1 MTKDKEQLKQ
11 DPTAITTS
19 SQNQNQAQE
28 FQGKGE
34 VEKEEEAEAPLTLSV
49 TSKVLNMLGDI
60 TAGPASMFAQ
70 WLQLVRKRTSNSRTS
85 GFPHRSSSMPSS
97 PGESIEDAKNDQQ
110 TEFSLWERLGKA
122 EMLDIESSSFSWD
135 RLSSLHHT
143 EHTSSN
149 EHSEDEI
156 NRALEV
162 TVNSGGVVF
171 FAFFNG
177 FGNDDAS
184 PKEAAAVIKI
194 SSSRMATQSERL
206 GYEFAKQLGVQ
217 TPQITIPCP
226 MSTEKYDVL
235 LVRLNGKNYSAWAF
249 QFQIFVTGKD
259 LWGHVDGSS
268 PVPDKDTAKVEH
280 AKWTVKDAQGMAW
293 ILGSVDPNIVLNLRP
308 YKTAA
313 TMWNYLKKVYV
324 YADLPSEG
332 LSSVQT
338 VHETTKRDQFL
349 MKLRSDFEDLVQL
362 AGLPNASP
370 VDTPMEVNVKY
381 RRDEGELLDDP
392 THYRKLVGS
401 LIYLTITRLN
411 ISFVVHTVSKF
422 MQSPRHLHL
431 LAVKQII
438 RYLLGTPKH
447 GLFFPADSSVQLQAY
462 SDADWAGCPDTRKST
477 IGWCMFLGNAPISW
491 KCKKQDLVSKSSTE
505 AEYRAMSVTCSEI
518 IWLRGLLI
526 ELGFSQAQPTPL
538 HADNT
543 SAMQI
548 AANPVYYEWTKHI
561 EGINLR
567 GDVNGIKC
575 HSKFYV
581 HSSPLLESTT
591 AFESQELAERTSAAL
606 DRIMLLDLVIR
617 NEDRLPCRQL
627 RWRGNSANLLLAEKI
642 ISGTDTAGET
652 PDSAMNSYG
661 QRANR
666 ALQKEKSFKS
676 QTSLESMLTNF
687 IVAIDSGVPR
697 RPPVGKRTDD
707 QVSYPKLV
715 ELLLNSSEFSS
726 NLLHD
731 ITGGRLGF
739 PHEDTNT
746 ITDVHHTTD
755 VTSVVHVFR
764 SGFRAAL
771 RDLQGFHIFLLTLH
785 QKLDNLLRSFMNAI
799 GKISS
804 GESEK
809 EDAVVPGSAS
819 PTVFGSCPSPSSKE
833 RLSNDI
839 HQDCSDSESQ
849 RTAPRASSS
858 SGKRDCCDS
867 ASSVSREGWHGKH
880 SKGSADS
887 LRALRLTTKLRDLHK
902 LAKVDSESHKEFEHW
917 NEMLKND
924 AVKLCLEHN
933 FNTGFFEGCENNTVV
948 DAYELK
954 VRLEHIL
961 ERIACISEAANTEK
975 PSAVTN
981 SLFIGGAL
989 AARSTYTL
997 QRLGITH
1004 ILCLCTNEIGQSDSQ
1019 FPDLFMYTNFSVCDT
1034 EDSNISSIFEEACD
1048 FIDYVEQAGR
1058 SILVHC
1064 FEGKSRSATLVL
1076 AYLMLRKKF
1085 TLLEAWSALKRVHRR
1100 SQPNDGFAKILL
1112 ELDLKLHGKVSME
1125 WQQRKPMMKVCPIC
1139 GKNAGLSSSSLKLH
1153 LQKSLKRLSSG
1164 SVDSAMTMEI
1174 QKALTTL
1181 KISRG
1186 GSVSPKPRKSH
1197 STIEA

>member
-1 MTKDKEQLKQ
+1 MAKDKEQLKQ

-217 TPQITIPCP
+217 TPQARVIHNTSLEWTQIKEA
-226 MSTEKYDVL
+226 TEKARDVAS
-235 LVRLNGKNYSAWAF
+235 SAGDEVDEMTCTV
-249 QFQIFVTGKD
+249 FVKE
-259 LWGHVDGSS
+259 LGHLTYFLGLEV
-268 PVPDKDTAKVEH
+268 H
-280 AKWTVKDAQGMAW
+280 YHHQG
-293 ILGSVDPNIVLNLRP
+293 ISLCQHKYI
-308 YKTAA
+308 
-313 TMWNYLKKVYV
+313 
-324 YADLPSEG
+324 
-332 LSSVQT
+332 Q
-338 VHETTKRDQFL
+338 
-349 MKLRSDFEDLVQL
+349 DLVQL
-362 AGLPNASP
+362 AGLPNATP

-401 LIYLTITRLN
+401 LIYLTITRLD

-462 SDADWAGCPDTRKST
+462 SDADWAELLEALELSRCL
-477 IGWCMFLGNAPISW
+477 MF
-491 KCKKQDLVSKSSTE
+491 
-505 AEYRAMSVTCSEI
+505 MS
-518 IWLRGLLI
+518 
-526 ELGFSQAQPTPL
+526 
-538 HADNT
+538 
-543 SAMQI
+543 
-548 AANPVYYEWTKHI
+548 
-561 EGINLR
+561 
-567 GDVNGIKC
+567 
-575 HSKFYV
+575 YV

-642 ISGTDTAGET
+642 ISSTDTAGET

-1153 LQKSLKRLSSG
+1153 LQKSHKRLSSG